1 VTSVITPTDICGC
14 DLDETADISSYPTPK
29 RKITASCCPN
39 PATFS
44 MRVSVPQIY
53 TLGMTEV
60 LEDASDVAAF
70 DVSMAEDGENI
81 PWDQVKAELGWT

>member
-1 VTSVITPTDICGC
+1 
-14 DLDETADISSYPTPK
+14 
-29 RKITASCCPN
+29 
-39 PATFS
+39 
-44 MRVSVPQIY
+44 
-53 TLGMTEV
+53 MTEV